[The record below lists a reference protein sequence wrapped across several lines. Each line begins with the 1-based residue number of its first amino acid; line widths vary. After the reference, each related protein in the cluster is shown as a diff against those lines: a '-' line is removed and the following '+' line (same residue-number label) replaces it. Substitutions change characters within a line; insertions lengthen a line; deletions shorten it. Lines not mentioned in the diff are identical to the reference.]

1 MSLTTWLAVV
11 TICTLG
17 AMSPGPSLALVL
29 KQTLAGGRT
38 NGMIVAVSHGVGI
51 GLYAFLSVMGL
62 AAAITTS
69 PTLFAVLQWGGAAYL
84 AWLGFK
90 GLTARSRP
98 SQPLPDVPTTA
109 SAARDGFML
118 AFLNPKVA
126 VFFIALFSQVVGPE
140 TSMAAKLIYATTAM
154 VLDIGW
160 YVIVAALFSNPR
172 LLNSLKRNVIWLERF
187 FGVLLIA
194 LAGRL
199 VAGILRS

>member
-29 KQTLAGGRT
+29 KQTLAGGRA
-38 NGMIVAVSHGVGI
+38 NGMIVAVSHGIGI
-51 GLYAFLSVMGL
+51 GMYAFLSVMGL

-69 PTLFAVLQWGGAAYL
+69 PTLFAILQWGGAAYL

-90 GLTARSRP
+90 GITARNHP
-98 SQPLPDVPTTA
+98 TQALPEVHTTA

-140 TSMAAKLIYATTAM
+140 TAMLAKLVYATTAM

-160 YVIVAALFSNPR
+160 YLIVAALFSNQR
-172 LLNSLKRNVIWLERF
+172 LLASLKRNVVWLERF
-187 FGVLLIA
+187 FGVLLLA